1 MDDIFK
7 TAEVQIE
14 IATSGMDLKAAI
26 ARLLIELFKS
36 RPATR
41 AYMAQQMMRMMDM
54 HTEEELDKKRESA
67 RVFIRFLQSEVN
79 SHHKAS

>member
-7 TAEVQIE
+7 TAEEQIE
-14 IATSGMDLKAAI
+14 NATSGMDLKAAI
-26 ARLLIELFKS
+26 AQLLVAQFRS

-54 HTEEELDKKRESA
+54 HPEEELDKKRESA
-67 RVFIRFLQSEVN
+67 KVFIRFLQSEVN